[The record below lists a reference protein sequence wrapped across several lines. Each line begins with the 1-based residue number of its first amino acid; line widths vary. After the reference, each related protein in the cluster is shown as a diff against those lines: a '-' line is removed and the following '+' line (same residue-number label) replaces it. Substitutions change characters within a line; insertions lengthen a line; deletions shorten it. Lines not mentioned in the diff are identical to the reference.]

1 MVDVEIRRI
10 ACIGAAFVRAMRK
23 QGSQGRFFRRGG
35 LLDNQK
41 MQESLKVKLLHPDAK
56 LPTVAH
62 AGSDLGFDLYA
73 VEDVVLEPGVPVKV
87 RTGIAIEGP
96 AGIGFILG
104 DRSSMA
110 SKGITYMGGR
120 IDAGYRGELLV
131 CLVNVNQPT
140 YTLQTTTNSNGAIT
154 DVALAKNDVSI
165 AIRKGDK
172 IVQMSPL
179 HAMTHWTIEA
189 ADELA
194 TSARNTKGFG
204 SSGN

>member
-1 MVDVEIRRI
+1 
-10 ACIGAAFVRAMRK
+10 
-23 QGSQGRFFRRGG
+23 
-35 LLDNQK
+35 

-73 VEDVVLEPGVPVKV
+73 IEDVVLEPGVPAKV

-120 IDAGYRGELLV
+120 IDAGYRGELLI
-131 CLVNVNQPT
+131 CLVNVNQPK
-140 YTLQTTTNSNGAIT
+140 YTLLTTKDSDGAIT
-154 DVALAKNDVSI
+154 EVVFAKSDVSI
-165 AIRKGDK
+165 TIRKGDK

-179 HAMTHWTIEA
+179 QAMTDWQIA
-189 ADELA
+189 AVDELGA
-194 TSARNTKGFG
+194 SERNTKGFG
-204 SSGN
+204 SSGR